1 MTEGE
6 KGNPETYMR
15 GRHTWQRRDIHV
27 LLVVVV
33 VKRRSIEVTWEGRPR
48 PRVHDRFLPAVEYM
62 HGTDFIYPVILFMA
76 DTNRTTMLVKVIQGL
91 QRVEGGGGVSTSHRL
106 FTLS

>member
-48 PRVHDRFLPAVEYM
+48 PRVHDRFLPAVEYRYAR
-62 HGTDFIYPVILFMA
+62 HFIYIQLFFYG
-76 DTNRTTMLVKVIQGL
+76 RY
-91 QRVEGGGGVSTSHRL
+91 
-106 FTLS
+106 